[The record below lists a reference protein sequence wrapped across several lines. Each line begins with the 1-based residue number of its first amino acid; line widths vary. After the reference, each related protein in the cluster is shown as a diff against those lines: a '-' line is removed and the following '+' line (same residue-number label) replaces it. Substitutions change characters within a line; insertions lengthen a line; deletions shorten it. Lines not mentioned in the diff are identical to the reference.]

1 MILRFPS
8 KTNVKTV
15 WGSKGANHK
24 VELLMI
30 CSPPPPLR
38 IPWALL
44 SALCVT
50 FGIPLGS
57 LWLSSGYLWTLLGSR
72 SFPFG
77 RPSGAPWLFVNS
89 LWQSL
94 GSQALLGASPLLPA
108 PLLRA
113 FCVPPGCFR
122 NVSKCCKRLQVYT
135 RHGYQS
141 LGSLSRRLGS
151 STGASSPSHL

>member
-8 KTNVKTV
+8 ETIVKTV

-57 LWLSSGYLWTLLGSR
+57 LWLSSGYLWTLLGSLSR
-72 SFPFG
+72 PFG
-77 RPSGAPWLFVNS
+77 HPSGAPWLFVNS
-89 LWQSL
+89 LWQPL
-94 GSQALLGASPLLPA
+94 GSQTLLGASPLLPA

-113 FCVPPGCFR
+113 FCVPPWCFC
-122 NVSKCCKRLQVYT
+122 NVSKCWRGLQVYT
-135 RHGYQS
+135 CHGYQS

-151 STGASSPSHL
+151 STGASFPSHL

>member
-1 MILRFPS
+1 MILRFPLE
-8 KTNVKTV
+8 TIAKTV
-15 WGSKGANHK
+15 WQSKGVNHK

-50 FGIPLGS
+50 FGIHLGS
-57 LWLSSGYLWTLLGSR
+57 LWLSSGDLWTFLGSR

-89 LWQSL
+89 FWQSL
-94 GSQALLGASPLLPA
+94 GSQTLLGASPLLPA

-113 FCVPPGCFR
+113 FWVLP
-122 NVSKCCKRLQVYT
+122 
-135 RHGYQS
+135 
-141 LGSLSRRLGS
+141 
-151 STGASSPSHL
+151 